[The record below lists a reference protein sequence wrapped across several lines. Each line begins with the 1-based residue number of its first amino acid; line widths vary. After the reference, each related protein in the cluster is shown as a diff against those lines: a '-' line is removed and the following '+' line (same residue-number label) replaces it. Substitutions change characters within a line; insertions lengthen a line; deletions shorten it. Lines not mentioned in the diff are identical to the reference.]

1 MLDICAD
8 KTPKIRG
15 TLYKTTSQGLIL
27 EEQVF
32 FS

>member
-1 MLDICAD
+1 MLDISAD
-8 KTPKIRG
+8 KTPQIRG
-15 TLYKTTSQGLIL
+15 TLYKTTSQRLII

>member
-1 MLDICAD
+1 MLDISVD
-8 KTPKIRG
+8 KTPQIRG
-15 TLYKTTSQGLIL
+15 TPYKTTSQGLIL